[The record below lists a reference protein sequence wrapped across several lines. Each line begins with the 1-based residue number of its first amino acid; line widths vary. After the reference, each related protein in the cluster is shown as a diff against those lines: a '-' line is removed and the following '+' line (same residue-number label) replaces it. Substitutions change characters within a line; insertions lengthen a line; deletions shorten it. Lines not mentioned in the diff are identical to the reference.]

1 MRNGRN
7 CHGPPRA
14 CCSRHHRAAT
24 RLTKVLETFSTV
36 HGANRFPVDVPALAR
51 ETAAIFGWKDHISRV
66 ESADIKGFDGALFP
80 NDARTEW
87 LLLYNGAVPSPGRIR
102 FTQAHELGHYVLH
115 RTLKDAFE
123 CSDDDMLNWSQDDK
137 DMEGQA
143 DMFAS
148 YLLMPLD
155 DFRKQV
161 PGAIDLDVLGHCAD
175 RYGVSLTA
183 AALKWLQYTDEK
195 AVIIV
200 SSNGFMN
207 WAWASEPASKAGAFF
222 RTRKN
227 VIPIPSGSLA
237 ANNDIRHERAG
248 QAVPAKVWFPD
259 ADSRVQIREMKLQAD
274 RYESVMTLLH
284 LPRSADVWLPW
295 NARRQN

>member
-1 MRNGRN
+1 LIVEVWT
-7 CHGPPRA
+7 PQ
-14 CCSRHHRAAT
+14 RAAT
-24 RLTKVLETFSTV
+24 RLTKVLETFSAA
-36 HGANRFPVDVPALAR
+36 HGAVRFPVDVPTLAR
-51 ETAAIFGWKDHISRV
+51 ETAAIFGWADHITRV

-80 NDARTEW
+80 NDGRTEW
-87 LLLYNGAVPSPGRIR
+87 MLLYNGGVTSPGRIR

-115 RTLKDAFE
+115 RKLKDEFQ

-183 AALKWLQYTDEK
+183 AALKWLQYTEEK
-195 AVIIV
+195 AVIVV
-200 SSNGFMN
+200 SSNGFMH
-207 WAWASEPASKAGAFF
+207 WAWASEPASKVGAFF

-227 VIPIPSGSLA
+227 VIPIPAGSLA
-237 ANNDIRHERAG
+237 ADSDIRHERAG
-248 QAVPAKVWFPD
+248 QTIPAKVWFPD
-259 ADSRVQIREMKLQAD
+259 ADPRIPLREMKLQAD
-274 RYESVMTLLH
+274 RYESVVTLLH
-284 LPRSADVWLPW
+284 LPRSADVRPPW
-295 NARRQN
+295 GSRNV